1 MGCAGLPLRDL
12 WECAVAA
19 SVPADK
25 YAAAAARKQQLEV
38 ASASPAGKGKGRG
51 KAGAVKG
58 QVTVPMT
65 GTGKRARAAAFIQ
78 RIMRGFLVR
87 RNARVRGGVP
97 LTVCLSVCLSLSVSL
112 SLSLSLSFL
121 TPPPPHFVVTLGSY
135 DFNRRCCAQR
145 LA

>member
-1 MGCAGLPLRDL
+1 MGCAGLLLRDL

-58 QVTVPMT
+58 QVTAEAE
-65 GTGKRARAAAFIQ
+65 G
-78 RIMRGFLVR
+78 
-87 RNARVRGGVP
+87 VRGA
-97 LTVCLSVCLSLSVSL
+97 
-112 SLSLSLSFL
+112 
-121 TPPPPHFVVTLGSY
+121 
-135 DFNRRCCAQR
+135 RRRRGCWVKE
-145 LA
+145 LATEVGE